1 MTEEALA
8 RALDMLVPHVVAEP
22 DWDDVLGRATAPTPL
37 RRNRRLWYALA
48 AAAVLLAL
56 LVSPAFGL
64 GHRLVD
70 LFTGSPAPKPV
81 KRELSFGTNTSDK
94 KIAELMHQQVDS
106 KVRLGEAR
114 GLMEVSTPVGAL
126 RIWGAPT
133 SDGGLC
139 TYMLLAGASHG
150 WLACDT
156 PSKQDDEM
164 FIGAADARTAGGR
177 TVRFVSGQ
185 AGERIT
191 SVELRLAGGSMLP
204 VRMVR
209 PFFFRALQPGQQS
222 DALVGRDAAGNI
234 VGKISVD
241 MASPP
246 PGVLPPRLPI
256 GPSNQLVSLDT
267 KIGRVTFSVAPGP
280 DGDHCWIVHAPT
292 GGLNACRPVSKAIE
306 LDYGPYY
313 NRAQTHFV
321 IFLSGFVR
329 PDVRSLELLF
339 EDGESAEID
348 LLVGDYFLQQLP
360 ERNWSKGHRP
370 TLLVARDQD
379 GNVLSRRRVE

>member
-8 RALDMLVPHVVAEP
+8 RALDRLVPPLGAEP
-22 DWDDVLGRATAPTPL
+22 DWDDVLGRATAPIPP
-37 RRNRRLWYALA
+37 RRDRRLWYALA

-64 GHRLVD
+64 GYRLVD
-70 LFTGSPAPKPV
+70 LFTGSPAPTPV
-81 KRELSFGTNTSDK
+81 KRELSFGTNIGDK
-94 KIAELMHQQVDS
+94 KIDELMHQEVDS
-106 KVRLGEAR
+106 VVLTGKAR

-150 WLACDT
+150 WLNCDT
-156 PSKQDDEM
+156 PSKQSRET
-164 FIGAADARTAGGR
+164 FIGTADARTAGGR

-185 AGERIT
+185 AGPGIA
-191 SVELRLAGGSMLP
+191 SVELRIGDGSTLP

-209 PFFFRALQPGQQS
+209 PFFFRVLQPGQQP
-222 DALVGRDAAGNI
+222 DALVGRDAAGNS
-234 VGKISVD
+234 VGEISVD

-246 PGVLPPRLPI
+246 PGVLPPRLPT
-256 GPSNQLVSLDT
+256 GPSHEILALQT
-267 KIGRVTFSVAPGP
+267 KIGPATFSRAPGP
-280 DGDHCWIVHAPT
+280 DGDHCWIVHTPASDSIS
-292 GGLNACRPVSKAIE
+292 CRSVSKAIE
-306 LDYGPYY
+306 FDYGPYY

-321 IFLSGFVR
+321 IFLGGFVR

-348 LLVGDYFLQQLP
+348 LLVDDYFFQQLP
-360 ERNWSKGHRP
+360 DRNWSKGHRP
-370 TLLVARDQD
+370 TLLVARDKD